1 MVVEEEGE
9 VEDIFAVEVIRYQEL
24 KQLNHKHG
32 LVEKL
37 KDVAIDTTNRVNI
50 KK

>member
-9 VEDIFAVEVIRYQEL
+9 VEDIFAVEVLRYQEL

-32 LVEKL
+32 LVEEEQES
-37 KDVAIDTTNRVNI
+37 I
-50 KK
+50 KEDIRY